1 MKIIHFAIV
10 VTLWGGVLGY
20 DYHCSKRSALLLL
33 KRPAYEF
40 SIKMLQR
47 VTEDT
52 DSHFVYSPL
61 STWLQV
67 TALAEG
73 ATGSTLREIW
83 NVTKHHRNRCFKKKL
98 SEILENLN
106 SELRYESKRKSVMA
120 VDRLIRVKKSYMRAV
135 QKLYGIKVMQLDFNE
150 PKKSADKVNKAIED
164 GTGSVIDTIVYYD
177 DFIDSTLVM
186 SDANYFRTE
195 WETPFN
201 SAYTQLKPFYSNR
214 GVKQVYL
221 MNQIGY
227 YHYVHMPQIHAKVLE
242 IPCATRRISML
253 IFMPTQK
260 EWIGEIFY
268 SLQNT
273 SLTGIFNMYKKNR
286 KQLINLT
293 MPVFSQQT
301 EIINIPELLYD
312 MGIKKIFNPDV
323 AEFKTVSNYKMHASL
338 MTQVTDIEVNEKGLT
353 VETADALVNNDTV
366 TDFLVD
372 RPFAYMIV
380 DKITE
385 FILYAG
391 VYSIPGEVGTEMNN
405 V

>member
-1 MKIIHFAIV
+1 
-10 VTLWGGVLGY
+10 
-20 DYHCSKRSALLLL
+20 
-33 KRPAYEF
+33 
-40 SIKMLQR
+40 MLQR

-52 DSHFVYSPL
+52 DSHFVFSPL

-83 NVTKHHRNRCFKKKL
+83 KVTKHHRNKCFKKKL
-98 SEILENLN
+98 SDILDTLN
-106 SELRYESKRKSVMA
+106 SELRYESKKKSVMA
-120 VDRLIRVKKSYMRAV
+120 IDRLIRVNKSYVRAV

-150 PKKSADKVNKAIED
+150 PKKSADRVNKAVED
-164 GTGSVIDTIVYYD
+164 GTGRVIDTIVYYD

-195 WETPFN
+195 WKTPFN
-201 SAYTQLKPFYSNR
+201 RAYTELKPFYSNR
-214 GVKQVYL
+214 GIRKVKL

-227 YHYVHMPQIHAKVLE
+227 YNYVHMPQIRAEVLE

-253 IFMPTQK
+253 VFLPTEQ

-273 SLTGIFNMYKKNR
+273 SLTGIFNMYKGR
-286 KQLINLT
+286 RQQLINLT

-301 EIINIPELLYD
+301 EISNIPELLYD

-323 AEFKTVSNYKMHASL
+323 AEVKTISNYKVHASL
-338 MTQVTDIEVNEKGLT
+338 MTQVTDIEVNEKGVT
-353 VETADALVNNDTV
+353 VETASALVSNDTV
-366 TDFLVD
+366 TDFLVN

-380 DKITE
+380 DKLTD

-391 VYSIPGEVGTEMNN
+391 VYSTPGEVQNELNN